1 MFNKFTTI
9 LCLPLFASAS
19 PLGSRQQVVPDLPPQ
34 VDLVYAETMVRSAAY
49 TATGANGRYNNYGN
63 WLNKVVPV
71 ANIVSS
77 VIGAEQVTAI
87 DVLAD
92 RLCIAGYDQGSTC
105 DELFAYAYA
114 WIKMQEGGKTYGEMA
129 KILGVSCTTI
139 YLGALLMILAK
150 QHEAAP

>member
-9 LCLPLFASAS
+9 LCLPLLASAA
-19 PLGSRQQVVPDLPPQ
+19 PLMSRQQLVPDLPPQ
-34 VDLVYAETMVRSAAY
+34 VDLVYAETMVRSAANK
-49 TATGANGRYNNYGN
+49 ATGANGRYNYYGD

-71 ANIVSS
+71 ANIVAS

-105 DELFAYAYA
+105 DELFAYAYT
-114 WIKMQEGGKTYGEMA
+114 WIKMQESGKTYGEMA
-129 KILGVSCTTI
+129 EILGVSSWTTRRI
-139 YLGALLMILAK
+139 AMLMGLGK
-150 QHEAAP
+150 QYEATP